1 MYHLSIDYNRLFD
14 LLLEGK
20 QAVGFV
26 DYDNDG
32 SRVLRDV
39 VHIRRFEEFRI
50 TLAVRGMIY
59 TSVDPWH
66 RENREVS
73 ERDQFVGICS
83 KANLEWIEPAQAAT
97 PVAEDPKG
105 MALCQAFL
113 QGAKFWE
120 FEKTGATMW
129 QSDQFAAFKEA
140 IRLLRGGSLG
150 VVPPPDKKIFD
161 EVMRNG

>member
-1 MYHLSIDYNRLFD
+1 MYQLSTDFDQLFD

-20 QAVGFV
+20 EAVGFV
-26 DYDNDG
+26 DYENDG
-32 SRVLRDV
+32 SRVFRDV

-59 TSVDPWH
+59 TSVDPW
-66 RENREVS
+66 RQDYCEGS
-73 ERDQFVGICS
+73 ERDQFIAICR
-83 KANLEWIEPAQAAT
+83 KANLEWIEPAQVTT
-97 PVAEDPKG
+97 PIAEDPKG

-140 IRLLRGGSLG
+140 IRKLRDGSLG
-150 VVPPPDKKIFD
+150 VVPPPDKKILD
-161 EVMRNG
+161 EVMRHG